1 MKYKF
6 NILRIAALLW
16 RIKIDILN
24 NNKEAAIRKINIAIL
39 VINGKI
45 RINGTDKEFVK
56 NYKDKL

>member
-6 NILRIAALLW
+6 NVLRIAALLW
-16 RIKIDILN
+16 RIKLDILN
-24 NNKEAAIRKINIAIL
+24 NNKEAAIRKINIAIS

>member
-6 NILRIAALLW
+6 NVLRIAALLW
-16 RIKIDILN
+16 RIKLHILS
-24 NNKEAAIRKINIAIL
+24 NNKEAAIRKINIAIS

>member
-16 RIKIDILN
+16 RIKLDILN
-24 NNKEAAIRKINIAIL
+24 NNKEAAIRKINIAIS

-45 RINGTDKEFVK
+45 KINGTDKEFVK